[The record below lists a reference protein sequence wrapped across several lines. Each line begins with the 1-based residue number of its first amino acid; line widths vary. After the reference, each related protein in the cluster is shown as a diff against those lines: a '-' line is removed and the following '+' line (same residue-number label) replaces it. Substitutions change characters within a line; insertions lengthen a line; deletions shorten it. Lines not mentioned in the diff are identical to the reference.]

1 MLERHVPPV
10 RGYIDSGLS
19 RPLSTRHFANYP
31 QGDIDGLSSVPA
43 RFRLRSL
50 GAPTPVR
57 NLYLTG
63 ADVTTLGVT
72 GALFGGVV
80 TASLILGRNL
90 VAAVTRPEAARVA
103 AGSRQP
109 DRVARSV

>member
-31 QGDIDGLSSVPA
+31 QGEIGGLSSVPA

-50 GAPTPVR
+50 ARTPVR